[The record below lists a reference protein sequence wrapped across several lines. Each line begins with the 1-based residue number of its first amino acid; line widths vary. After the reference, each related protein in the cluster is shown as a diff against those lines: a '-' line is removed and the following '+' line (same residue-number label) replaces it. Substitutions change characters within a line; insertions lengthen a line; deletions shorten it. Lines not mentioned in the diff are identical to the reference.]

1 MKTIAEVYRLI
12 MIEAQDIRY
21 SNTDDEGL
29 NSFANG
35 LYRAAALLE
44 ETAEINPPI
53 ENKKQPRQRS
63 PLPA

>member
-1 MKTIAEVYRLI
+1 